1 LEIAPRARSQ
11 AWIRPR
17 RLTDLDWRSR
27 SGRAGMRRY
36 FAFVS
41 VCEVAA
47 LVQVSIMSAQHP
59 ARQMM
64 NVRPAVPR
72 VRGREVDDHRDA
84 EPAQARRL
92 RGSRL
97 AASKKA
103 RSKRMQPVGGG
114 GELRK
119 GLIEPKR
126 LQVWFRDGTMR
137 RPRRLFLD
145 FSSSLAFDA
154 AFLLPDGLPGRSTT
168 RNTRATRFAGDHLG
182 ADETQVQDLFPLVDR
197 QGKPSVCKLTNSRPD
212 CFTRQI
218 QLVDQ
223 QWPGWWCGQ

>member
-1 LEIAPRARSQ
+1 MPS
-11 AWIRPR
+11 R
-17 RLTDLDWRSR
+17 RRQGA
-27 SGRAGMRRY
+27 SGG
-36 FAFVS
+36 
-41 VCEVAA
+41 
-47 LVQVSIMSAQHP
+47 
-59 ARQMM
+59 
-64 NVRPAVPR
+64 N
-72 VRGREVDDHRDA
+72 
-84 EPAQARRL
+84 
-92 RGSRL
+92 RL

-103 RSKRMQPVGGG
+103 PSKRMQPVGGG

-145 FSSSLAFDA
+145 FSSSLAFDV
-154 AFLLPDGLPGRSTT
+154 AFLLPEGPPGALDNSRDTRST
-168 RNTRATRFAGDHLG
+168 RLAGHHLG
-182 ADETQVQDLFPLVDR
+182 ADEAPSPGALPLVDR
-197 QGKPSVCKLTNSRPD
+197 QGKSSVCRLTDSRPD